1 MKHLKDSNMGYW
13 RHLGFALKLSVQ
25 LLIMALLGIVHA
37 VIPFVFKN
45 VVSAGV
51 KDMDTRMQE
60 MVS

>member
-25 LLIMALLGIVHA
+25 LLVMALFGIVHA

-45 VVSAGV
+45 VVSEGV

-60 MVS
+60 IVS